1 MTKIDDSSI
10 KELFKNAKKPE
21 INVDKQAIF
30 SKLQQRKNQA
40 LEEKTKSNKK
50 KIWIRT
56 GAALSFA
63 MSCSLI
69 IGLTLG
75 LNQEKVKNYSNDYNY
90 ISNNSKSL
98 AKQFYLIDNYTN
110 DSNNESIKKAFDFN
124 GILNDVKDI
133 ITQEFNKILLV
144 FANTFYSFENMTGEV
159 EKLNS
164 PKEIDGKTYTCAL
177 KTRYLISSYTYYFNE
192 DGIMQTGWM
201 QVGNQWKYYS
211 QGTLKIYGKT
221 FVEGEKVTGWLPLGN
236 RWYYIANDDYMV
248 TGYYKVGNSTYYFD
262 ESGLMKTGWFKING
276 EDYYAA
282 SSGAIQAQWVKS
294 LSNWYYVDV
303 DGKMVTGYQT
313 INGAKYYFASS
324 GLMQKGWF
332 KINGEDYYA
341 ASSGTIQ
348 AQWVK
353 SGRNWYYVDTDG
365 KMVTGDYTIDGKV
378 NHFDNQG
385 LWMN

>member
-10 KELFKNAKKPE
+10 KELFKNAKKPK

-133 ITQEFNKILLV
+133 IKQEFNKILLV
-144 FANTFYSFENMTGEV
+144 FANTFYSFEKMTGEV

-192 DGIMQTGWM
+192 DGDENGMLE
-201 QVGNQWKYYS
+201 VDKKYYEMNIS
-211 QGTLKIYGKT
+211 SKNNVVSTTINDSDSVFEIIDNKKNN
-221 FVEGEKVTGWLPLGN
+221 EGFNSFSLFNYENKNDYDKSDFNYEYNIDLPLSSQ
-236 RWYYIANDDYMV
+236 ND
-248 TGYYKVGNSTYYFD
+248 
-262 ESGLMKTGWFKING
+262 
-276 EDYYAA
+276 
-282 SSGAIQAQWVKS
+282 
-294 LSNWYYVDV
+294 
-303 DGKMVTGYQT
+303 
-313 INGAKYYFASS
+313 AKYYVKKTNKFEINYENIKSKFIGNIFV
-324 GLMQKGWF
+324 GLTF
-332 KINGEDYYA
+332 DF
-341 ASSGTIQ
+341 T
-348 AQWVK
+348 
-353 SGRNWYYVDTDG
+353 
-365 KMVTGDYTIDGKV
+365 
-378 NHFDNQG
+378 FDNFLDEAFKNSCSIG
-385 LWMN
+385 VLGKDYEYDFGTNK